1 MWFLGQELDIVRGDL
16 AEITRACSSHSSL
29 GSDNHCSGLSF
40 SSSRKAV
47 LRRTL
52 HTHRLCPCSLKKRVR
67 LLLLILKWQSR
78 NPEPNNEG
86 VSPELNVKAQ
96 IHIQCTLSTGHCLL
110 QQAGEELGLGDHWIN
125 LKQITDLIGH
135 FYRSKYH
142 LMSGT
147 KSKNSHNFHSNIY
160 TYINTHTHSHL
171 FQVGISE
178 FLLQHIKGR
187 CANGSL
193 PVFTYCW

>member
-1 MWFLGQELDIVRGDL
+1 MDIVRGDL

-52 HTHRLCPCSLKKRVR
+52 HTHLLCPCSLKKRVR

-110 QQAGEELGLGDHWIN
+110 QQAGEELGTEAGNRSGKIEEEMNCHLSLESGGYP
-125 LKQITDLIGH
+125 KQ
-135 FYRSKYH
+135 
-142 LMSGT
+142 
-147 KSKNSHNFHSNIY
+147 
-160 TYINTHTHSHL
+160 
-171 FQVGISE
+171 V
-178 FLLQHIKGR
+178 
-187 CANGSL
+187 
-193 PVFTYCW
+193 